1 MGTVISDI
9 RASGGDY
16 ATIKAW
22 VDAVNAGTISGY
34 TAGDTVI
41 GEVTGSVNL
50 FTGNANVTLTA
61 TGPAGV
67 ILRAAAGQKHTGI
80 PGTGATIVHDRAN
93 YAFSTNAASQTFTIQ
108 ELEFASS
115 LSANSSTNLFT
126 HQAGT
131 CVIDRCI
138 FQGDDVYT
146 RNYVVQCSG
155 AGLTVQNSV
164 LLKKSGAVIYML
176 FNPINFDVYVLN
188 CTVDGGSVGVYSLYK
203 NRLYAKNT
211 VAMNTSTADF
221 AGAIGSYP
229 AFTDYNASEDATAP
243 GTNSLIN
250 LTRAN
255 QYVDPANYDFHLLS
269 TADLVGAGFDL
280 GTTYNSEQDIDEYD
294 RDAGG
299 VVWDIGADQY
309 VAGGGGIVV
318 PVAVSHLRQ
327 QGIM

>member
-1 MGTVISDI
+1 MATVISDI

-16 ATIKAW
+16 ATIKDW

-41 GEVTGSVNL
+41 GEVTGTVNL
-50 FTGNANVTLTA
+50 TATAASAILTA
-61 TGPAGV
+61 TGPAEV
-67 ILRAAAGQKHTGI
+67 ILRAAAGQKHTGT
-80 PGTGATIVHDRAN
+80 PGTGAIIAKNLN
-93 YAFSTNAASQTFTIQ
+93 YALVCNAPGQTFTIQ
-108 ELEFASS
+108 DMEFTSS
-115 LSANSSTNLFT
+115 MSINTTSQLFI
-126 HQAGT
+126 HQSGT
-131 CVIDRCI
+131 CTVDRCL
-138 FQGDDVYT
+138 FYGNATYEMSYLVL
-146 RNYVVQCSG
+146 VSG
-155 AGLTVQNSV
+155 GGLTLQNSLFMRRGGGITY
-164 LLKKSGAVIYML
+164 LLYNGSNVDWYI
-176 FNPINFDVYVLN
+176 LN
-188 CTVDGGSVGVYSLYK
+188 CTLDGGSNGIYALYR

-211 VAMNTSTADF
+211 VVMNTSSQDF
-221 AGAIGSYP
+221 NGVIFSYP

-255 QYVDPANYDFHLLS
+255 QYVDPANYDFHLLA

-280 GTTYNSEQDIDEYD
+280 GTTYNSEKDIDEYD

-309 VAGGGGIVV
+309 VVGGGGGIVV